1 MGKQE
6 IKNGLIPGA
15 PTPEDPSPN
24 TGHRPSYD
32 QGQNLLEKGLS
43 SGWPTPETDCGNRD

>member
-1 MGKQE
+1 MEKHE

-15 PTPEDPSPN
+15 PTPEDPSQDA
-24 TGHRPSYD
+24 GSRPSYD
-32 QGQNLLEKGLS
+32 HSHVVFQKGLS